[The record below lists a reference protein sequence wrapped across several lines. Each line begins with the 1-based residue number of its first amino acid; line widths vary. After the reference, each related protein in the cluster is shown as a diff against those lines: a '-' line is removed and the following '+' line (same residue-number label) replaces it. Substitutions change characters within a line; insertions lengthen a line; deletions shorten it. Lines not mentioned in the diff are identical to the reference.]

1 MGSPEPADQVEDIRA
16 ALAVM
21 SRPLAS
27 SGGAGDPAAQI
38 VLGGEYR
45 RPLAEQT
52 DEPLADVAE
61 TDQGQVRPH

>member
-1 MGSPEPADQVEDIRA
+1 
-16 ALAVM
+16 M

-52 DEPLADVAE
+52 DEPLTDVAE
-61 TDQGQVRPH
+61 TDQGKVRPH